1 MSFSLTK
8 SLLKRTNLHKNL
20 LQTRRA
26 SGGHGHEPEFNEPSG
41 YLFGEKPPPPGQKR
55 VKEDWEN
62 YWYYGMGGS
71 LLLGTIIYFYKPDT
85 SVNTW
90 ATKEAEKRLQE
101 RNVVLDYPKTEKKL

>member
-41 YLFGEKPPPPGQKR
+41 YLFGEKPPPPGR
-55 VKEDWEN
+55 EN
-62 YWYYGMGGS
+62 
-71 LLLGTIIYFYKPDT
+71 INI
-85 SVNTW
+85 
-90 ATKEAEKRLQE
+90 
-101 RNVVLDYPKTEKKL
+101 